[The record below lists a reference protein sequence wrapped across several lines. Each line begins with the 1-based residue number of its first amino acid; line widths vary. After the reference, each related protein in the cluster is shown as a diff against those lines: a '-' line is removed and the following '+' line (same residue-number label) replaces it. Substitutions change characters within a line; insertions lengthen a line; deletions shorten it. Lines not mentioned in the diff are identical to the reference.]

1 MAGEGTAHL
10 DPTADFIVG
19 DAPDLSQIRRALIIK
34 LRHHG
39 DVLLTSPV
47 ASLLKRR
54 APHIEIDALVY
65 SDTAEMLT
73 LHPAIGQVH
82 GIDRNWKK
90 QGVFAQ
96 VGAELSLWRRLNAR
110 RYDLL
115 LHLTEN
121 RRGLWQARS
130 LRPKFA
136 VAPKLGEADTF
147 WRDSFTHLYSLPR
160 QGNSR
165 HTAEVNLDAL
175 RRIGVTPTQEEKA
188 LTLVAGPVAEQN
200 VAAHLAK
207 HDLVAGGF
215 VHLHPTSR
223 WMFKTWPASQ
233 VGALIDRLADLGHR
247 VVLTA
252 APSQTELSM
261 IERVLTHT
269 RAAPVNLAGLL
280 TLKELAALT
289 ARARLFVGVDSAP
302 MHIAASQG
310 TPTVALFGPSGE
322 IEWGPW
328 KVAHRIVASTIH
340 PCRPCG
346 NDGCGGSKVS
356 ECLTTLPLERVLQA
370 AQSLLQETA
379 QAGPA
384 SKAI

>member
-1 MAGEGTAHL
+1 MAAAGGL
-10 DPTADFIVG
+10 SLPN
-19 DAPDLSQIRRALIIK
+19 DAPDLSQVRRALVVK

-47 ASLLKRR
+47 FDLLKHR

-73 LHPAIGQVH
+73 LHPAVSQVH
-82 GIDRNWKK
+82 GVDRQWKK
-90 QGVFAQ
+90 RGPIGHAA
-96 VGAELSLWRRLNAR
+96 AELGLWRRLRAR

-121 RRGLWQARS
+121 RRGIWWART
-130 LRPKFA
+130 LGPKIA
-136 VAPKLGEADTF
+136 VAPKLADADSM
-147 WRDSFTHLYSLPR
+147 WEESFTHFYALPR
-160 QGNSR
+160 LGNSR

-175 RRIGVTPTQEEKA
+175 RRIGLMPAEDEKH
-188 LTLVAGPVAEQN
+188 LTLIAGPQAEES
-200 VAAHLAK
+200 VAAHLAA
-207 HDLVAGGF
+207 HELGEHGYI
-215 VHLHPTSR
+215 HLHPTSR
-223 WMFKTWPASQ
+223 WMFKTWPAEN
-233 VGALIDRLADLGHR
+233 VAALIDRLAELGQR

-252 APSQTELSM
+252 APSSVEMAM
-261 IERVLTHT
+261 IERILAFT
-269 RAAPVNLAGLL
+269 RAAPANLAGKL

-289 ARARLFVGVDSAP
+289 ARARLFIGVDSAP

-310 TPTVALFGPSGE
+310 TPTVALFGPSGD

-328 KVAHRIVASTIH
+328 RVAHRVVASQIH

-356 ECLTTLPLERVLQA
+356 ECLTTLPVERVLEA
-370 AQSLLQETA
+370 AQELLGTA
-379 QAGPA
+379 N
-384 SKAI
+384 